1 MQSIVRPTDETIQQ
15 IDFVIQGLE
24 NGKYKE
30 LAKEVEFHQKLKGA
44 DAPSFLLSILIA
56 LEEAQIEII
65 KLKQVTDQQYTDLRE
80 YEARIIDL
88 EAHKTTNDSD
98 IQILGKGIKYAIEPS
113 PLDKNYELNEI
124 NNWLSNKS
132 IF

>member
-1 MQSIVRPTDETIQQ
+1 MLLMDKPSDETIKQ

-44 DAPSFLLSILIA
+44 DDPNCFQSLIFA
-56 LEEAQIEII
+56 LEAAQIDIT
-65 KLKQVTDQQYTDLRE
+65 KLEQQTQQQQDAITMLKGSVADEQYKTQQLETDV
-80 YEARIIDL
+80 
-88 EAHKTTNDSD
+88 KT
-98 IQILGKGIKYAIEPS
+98 LGKAILYLMS
-113 PLDKNYELNEI
+113 PDPLNKSYDLSEI

-132 IF
+132 IY

>member
-1 MQSIVRPTDETIQQ
+1 MKTIERPTDETIQQ

-44 DAPSFLLSILIA
+44 DAPSFLLSILVA

-65 KLKQVTDQQYTDLRE
+65 KLQLKTDQQNTDIDELTQ
-80 YEARIIDL
+80 RINDL
-88 EAHKTTNDSD
+88 EVHKNTTTTDVMT
-98 IQILGKGIKYAIEPS
+98 IGKGIKYAISPD
-113 PLDKNYELNEI
+113 PLDKAYELQEI
-124 NNWLSNKS
+124 NQWLNNKS
-132 IF
+132 IY